1 MLDALNRRRK
11 FQGRQPTGKRID
23 LSPRDLAYFAAL
35 ERHGPLSAPMLFA
48 LTKHL
53 AANERGHK
61 DRLTALYHETKTA
74 HGGPYLERPEQQ
86 FYSTNALC
94 QPMIY
99 ELTNAATQAL
109 REAGIPRQSL
119 APPSGPYLHRFLI
132 AKITARAELK
142 AAGAGHRFISSGEIA
157 RHPRFPEETLRTP
170 KPLAVRVAGGIII
183 PDALYGVDFGGKFR
197 FFAVEADRGTE
208 PILGHGRLGNH
219 LQGKIERYVSLLKAE
234 RFRLVWGIPVLTI
247 CIVTEQPVRADNLR
261 MATARLVPD
270 HLISRFVVE
279 VASPSR

>member
-35 ERHGPLSAPMLFA
+35 ERHGPLSGPMLFA

-53 AANERGHK
+53 ASNERGHK
-61 DRLTALYHETKTA
+61 DRLTALYHETKTI

-119 APPSGPYLHRFLI
+119 APPSGPYLHRFFT
-132 AKITARAELK
+132 AKITAHAELAATK
-142 AAGAGHRFISSGEIA
+142 AGQRFISSGEIA
-157 RHPRFPEETLRTP
+157 RHPRFPEETLRAP
-170 KPLAVRVAGGIII
+170 NPLAVHVGGGVII
-183 PDALYGVDFGGKFR
+183 PDALYGIDFGGKYR
-197 FFAVEADRGTE
+197 FYAVEADRGTE
-208 PILGHGRLGNH
+208 PIRRSGRRASHLHGKVQL
-219 LQGKIERYVSLLKAE
+219 YVSVLRTETYKTK
-234 RFRLVWGIPVLTI
+234 WGIPVLAVR
-247 CIVTEQPVRADNLR
+247 IVTDQLARADNIRTEIQDTVPFELR
-261 MATARLVPD
+261 SLFLVEQ
-270 HLISRFVVE
+270 L
-279 VASPSR
+279 PS

>member
-23 LSPRDLAYFAAL
+23 LSPRDLSYFAAL
-35 ERHGPLSAPMLFA
+35 ERHGPLSAPMLFE

-61 DRLTALYHETKTA
+61 DRLTALYHETKTQ

-86 FYSTNALC
+86 FHSTNALC

-99 ELTNAATQAL
+99 EITNAATLAL

-119 APPSGPYLHRFLI
+119 APPSGPYLHRFLT
-132 AKITARAELK
+132 AKITAYAEL
-142 AAGAGHRFISSGEIA
+142 AAISAGYRFISSGEIA
-157 RHPRFPEETLRTP
+157 RHPRFPEEKLRASN
-170 KPLAVRVAGGIII
+170 PLAVRVDGGVVI

-208 PILGHGRLGNH
+208 TIMGHGKQGSH
-219 LQGKIERYVSLLKAE
+219 LHGKIERYVSLLRSE
-234 RFRLVWGIPVLTI
+234 NFRTVWGLPVLNVR
-247 CIVTEQPVRADNLR
+247 IVTQQPARAENLR
-261 MATARLVPD
+261 NAIERCVPTN
-270 HLISRFVVE
+270 LFSRFVVE
-279 VASPSR
+279 TITQ